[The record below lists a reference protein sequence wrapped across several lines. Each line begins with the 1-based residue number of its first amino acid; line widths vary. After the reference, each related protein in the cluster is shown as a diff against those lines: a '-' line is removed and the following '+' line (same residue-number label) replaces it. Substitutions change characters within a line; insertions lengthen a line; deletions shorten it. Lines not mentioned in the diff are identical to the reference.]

1 MPNENENITL
11 EFPLNGLKLDL
22 GTTATF
28 DDISGFLD
36 SSRITTNGEPIDDKI
51 AGIEAEVELKANA
64 SDVYDKTYMDGIF
77 EQIDNAFTGVNT
89 ELDRKS
95 VV

>member
-36 SSRITTNGEPIDDKI
+36 SSRITTNGEPIDNKI
-51 AGIEAEVELKANA
+51 AEIEAEVDTKANA
-64 SDVYDKTYMDGIF
+64 SDVYDKTYIKM
-77 EQIDNAFTGVNT
+77 
-89 ELDRKS
+89 L
-95 VV
+95 